1 MENLEKYNQT
11 FVENFSV
18 DVSALNDDFGVDTVE
33 SWDSVA
39 QLSLVSAIE
48 DVFDIMI
55 DAEDILAFRS
65 YGAGKDILQKYQVK
79 I

>member
-1 MENLEKYNQT
+1 MENLEKYNQA
-11 FVENFSV
+11 FIENFSIQAN
-18 DVSALNDDFGVDTVE
+18 DLNDSFGVDTVE
-33 SWDSVA
+33 AWDSVA

-48 DVFDIMI
+48 DAFDIML

-65 YGAGKDILQKYQVK
+65 YGAGKDILQKYQVT